1 MKIQAWGNSAAIRL
15 PAILLNKLNLQVG
28 QEVDAV
34 VVDGALVLKPSKPK
48 YTLAELL
55 AQCDPK
61 AERSADLI
69 AWENMPSV
77 GNEVW

>member
-15 PAILLNKLNLQVG
+15 PAVLLNKLNLQVG

-34 VVDGALVLKPSKPK
+34 VVNGALVLKPSRPK
-48 YTLAELL
+48 YTLDELL

-61 AERSADLI
+61 VERSADLA
-69 AWENMPSV
+69 AWENMSPV